1 MKRLSRWD
9 VCRRAE
15 KDYGKLSHIYLHWT
29 AGFYDQTFP
38 DYHLNVTGTGDI
50 LSASERFTELL
61 SHTYL
66 RNSGAIGIAM
76 CCAKDA
82 IMYADRSFDL
92 GVFPPSPVQVEETAA
107 LVALLT
113 LTLDIPLDKAHV
125 MTHAEAADLD
135 GYGPALA
142 GTNRF
147 ERWDLYE
154 IKDGD
159 GKWKYG
165 GDVLRGKAQWYRHHL
180 ASLLPFQ
187 LAY

>member
-38 DYHLNVTGTGDI
+38 DYHLNVTGTGDV
-50 LSASERFTELL
+50 LSASDCFTELL

-82 IMYADRSFDL
+82 VMYADRSFDL

-113 LTLDIPLDKAHV
+113 LTLDIPH
-125 MTHAEAADLD
+125 E
-135 GYGPALA
+135 
-142 GTNRF
+142 
-147 ERWDLYE
+147 
-154 IKDGD
+154 
-159 GKWKYG
+159 
-165 GDVLRGKAQWYRHHL
+165 
-180 ASLLPFQ
+180 S
-187 LAY
+187 